1 MSLKITALNDKH
13 FTNMFD
19 DNNAI
24 VVFDLLGY
32 DRKSLAVRLTPMS
45 NSQGYVVEVT
55 SDQGYRPAVNVIRQS
70 KFADLIN
77 IEKPKATKPT
87 VVAFANIISEHK
99 VTAEAEYV
107 NGALVVLIQQHV
119 PEQEKVQHIA
129 INCKDDCEQESTSE
143 DSITKRYN
151 ELLKKFGEITYP
163 SKEYEKYANPWK
175 YTEKY
180 WLDDKPVDKTEFE
193 KATGKKTDDFL
204 NTKFGDDLDSMFKVF
219 SDVFGDRK

>member
-129 INCKDDCEQESTSE
+129 INCKDDCDE
-143 DSITKRYN
+143 DPITTRYN
-151 ELLKKFGEITYP
+151 QLLSKFGDIAKPTDR
-163 SKEYEKYANPWK
+163 EKYTNPWK

-180 WLDDKPVDKTEFE
+180 WLNDKPVDKTEFE
-193 KATGKKTDDFL
+193 KATGKKANEFL

>member
-129 INCKDDCEQESTSE
+129 INCKDDCDE
-143 DSITKRYN
+143 DPITTRYN
-151 ELLKKFGEITYP
+151 QLLSKFGDIAKPTDR
-163 SKEYEKYANPWK
+163 EKYTNPWK